1 MKEKN
6 WNRSGR
12 TMIAPEL
19 VARAKA
25 GDQAAFT
32 ELYEQTSAELYRSI
46 RAMVR
51 DEDLAWDIQ
60 QDTYLRAFR
69 SLDKLET
76 DGAFLSW
83 LRRIAVNV
91 TATVM
96 AKRLPTTFTDL
107 AGEDEALP
115 ELPDTSLES
124 QPELALDRQETSR
137 LVREILAGLSEEQ
150 QLVLGMRY
158 YEDLSIKEIAEL
170 LHLPVGTVKTQLH
183 RGRKRVE
190 TEVRALERQGVK
202 LYGLS
207 PLAFLLRLLRRLE
220 PAGETERQVLRT
232 VLSRTSSAG
241 GRALSGAGTGG
252 AALTGASA
260 GSTALTGAAGSA
272 VGMTVTTLSP
282 IRALFSGTLGKL
294 LTAALA
300 AAMVFGGIWVCNR
313 LLSVS
318 APEIG
323 IYQPTETQALSSAE
337 DPRMTTEQLKS
348 VMPSTEGGE
357 DPSTPTEDESEAEP
371 SEDESEAEPPE
382 AGKMENLFFRES
394 GSFDDSILAAIYNGP
409 FSGDSPTP
417 TVVWNEG
424 EQDRLLIYPRYADSV
439 VSARRIVYGTGEYKQ
454 AAEIEEDPVFSTVC
468 GAEDCIGAALERP
481 EDAPCWYLTVQAPD
495 GAVGSWLL
503 AYNSH
508 GTPAYEFL
516 TDGSGSGEDND
527 NRKYYDEY
535 DNWYT
540 ATAIL
545 EELGYDTIYFQ
556 GGDYDASVPYVLLG
570 GSLMRAAAA
579 LPAQSGLEPIQ
590 LLCNSLSGGDA
601 AAGTVW
607 ENRMLGDTCRLDAA
621 QVHEMYMN
629 GMHQENASLYP
640 YGESV
645 EGLVAWQAEQFA
657 EARLL
662 GYNRKAEEG
671 QELQFDLSGLLVYNH
686 TLAART
692 VSVSVNGEEAGVFS
706 LTEGD
711 FFTLIPLDYSGL
723 PGDRPVRVELRVLE
737 TRFGTPEQALLWL
750 LPFLGSPLS
759 GGR

>member
-1 MKEKN
+1 MNEKKQ
-6 WNRSGR
+6 NRAGR
-12 TMIAPEL
+12 AVISPEL
-19 VARAKA
+19 VAQAKT
-25 GDQAAFT
+25 GDQDAFT
-32 ELYEQTSAELYRSI
+32 ELYEQTSAELYRAI

-69 SLDKLET
+69 SLDKLEA

-137 LVREILAGLSEEQ
+137 LVREILAGLPEAQ
-150 QLVLGMRY
+150 QLILGMRY

-190 TEVRALERQGVK
+190 TEVRTLERQGVK

-272 VGMTVTTLSP
+272 VGMSVTTLSP

-300 AAMVFGGIWVCNR
+300 VAMVIGGIWVCNR

-323 IYQPTETQALSSAE
+323 IYQPTETQAVSSAE
-337 DPRMTTEQLKS
+337 DPRMTTEQPKS

-371 SEDESEAEPPE
+371 SEDESEAGLPE

-424 EQDRLLIYPRYADSV
+424 EQDRLLIYPRYAGSV
-439 VSARRIVYGTGEYKQ
+439 VSARRIVYVTGEYEQ
-454 AAEIEEDPVFSTVC
+454 EYAMIEESPVFSTVC
-468 GAEDCIGAALERP
+468 GEEDCIGAALERP
-481 EDAPCWYLTVQAPD
+481 EDAPCWVITVQAPN
-495 GAVGSWLL
+495 GAEGSWILSKN
-503 AYNSH
+503 NSY
-508 GTPAYEFL
+508 GTPVYEYL
-516 TDGSGSGEDND
+516 TDESAA
-527 NRKYYDEY
+527 NRETYVEATYE
-535 DNWYT
+535 T
-540 ATAIL
+540 AKNIL
-545 EELGYDTIYFQ
+545 RELGYVTPSFQ
-556 GGDYDASVPYVLLG
+556 HEYDESNPYVLLG
-570 GSLMRAAAA
+570 NSLTRSAAS
-579 LPAQSGLEPIQ
+579 LPEQSGLKPLV
-590 LLCNSLSGGDA
+590 LLNNELVGGDSA
-601 AAGTVW
+601 VWLDW
-607 ENRMLGDTCRLDAA
+607 ENQMIGDTCVLEAA
-621 QVHEMYMN
+621 IMHEYYVNEMYETF
-629 GMHQENASLYP
+629 GSDYQKTL
-640 YGESV
+640 
-645 EGLVAWQAEQFA
+645 EGKVAWQAERCA
-657 EARLL
+657 EERLL
-662 GYNRKAEEG
+662 SYTGRVAAEGE
-671 QELQFDLSGLLVYNH
+671 ELHFDLSGLLVYNH
-686 TLAART
+686 TLAAKT
-692 VSVSVNGEEAGVFS
+692 VSISVNGEEVGEFA

-711 FFTLIPLDYSGL
+711 FFTVIPLDCMGL
-723 PGDRPVRVELRVLE
+723 PGDKPVRVELRVLE